1 MAKGKSGR
9 KRINLALQG
18 GGAHGAF
25 TWGVLERF
33 LQDPDLE
40 ICGIS
45 GTSAGALNGAALKA
59 GFVAGGAEGARENL
73 AWLWRQVSGVA
84 DLRLQSWM
92 APFGIAAVS
101 QALEYS
107 WPVAIGD
114 AVSNVTSPY
123 VYGPFYRNPL
133 TDIVSQ
139 MDYDHVCNGV
149 APLLYI
155 CATRVRNGKIRV
167 FSGDEIGPEAIM
179 ASACLPT
186 VFQAVEMHDA
196 ETGQTEAF
204 WDGGYTGNPALFP
217 LFGKGLPDDI
227 VVININPLERHDLPR
242 TPKQIQNR
250 INEISFNS
258 SLLRELRAIEFV
270 QRLIDSGRVPEGAM
284 RRVRVHMVADDAL
297 MEKLS
302 VATKLVP
309 LPAVIAT
316 LYEAG
321 QSAADRFLE
330 MHKDK
335 IGVESSVDLPEMFG

>member
-1 MAKGKSGR
+1 MAGQK

-25 TWGVLERF
+25 TWGVLDRF

-45 GTSAGALNGAALKA
+45 ATSAGALNGAALKA

-73 AWLWRQVSGVA
+73 AWLWQNVSGVQ

-92 APFGIAAVS
+92 APFGIGAVS

-107 WPVAIGD
+107 WPVAMGD
-114 AVSNVTSPY
+114 AISNVTSPY

-133 TDIVSQ
+133 TDIVSK
-139 MDYDHVCNGV
+139 MDYDKVCNGI

-167 FSGDEIGPEAIM
+167 FSGDEIGPDAIM

-217 LFGKGLPDDI
+217 LFNKGLPDDV

-242 TPKQIQNR
+242 SPKQIQNR

-270 QRLIDSGRVPEGAM
+270 QRLLDSGTVSEGAM
-284 RRVRVHMVADDAL
+284 SRIRVHMVADDTL
-297 MEKLS
+297 MEQLS
-302 VATKLVP
+302 VATKLFP
-309 LPAVIAT
+309 LPSVIAT
-316 LYEAG
+316 LFDAG
-321 QSAADRFLE
+321 KTAADRFLAE
-330 MHKDK
+330 HKDM
-335 IGVESSVDLPEMFG
+335 IGVDSSVDLREMFG

>member
-1 MAKGKSGR
+1 MAAGK

-25 TWGVLERF
+25 TWGVLDRL
-33 LQDPDLE
+33 LQEPDLE

-45 GTSAGALNGAALKA
+45 GTSAGALNGAAVKA

-73 AWLWRQVSGVA
+73 AWLWRQVSGMQ
-84 DLRLQSWM
+84 DLRMQGWM

-107 WPVAIGD
+107 WPVAMAA

-123 VYGPFYRNPL
+123 AYGPFYRNPL
-133 TDIVSQ
+133 TDIVTRL
-139 MDYDHVCNGV
+139 DYDKVCNGI
-149 APLLYI
+149 APQLFI

-186 VFQAVEMHDA
+186 VFQAVEMHDT
-196 ETGQTEAF
+196 ETGQMEAF

-217 LFGKGLPDDI
+217 LFDKGLPDD
-227 VVININPLERHDLPR
+227 VLVININPLERHDLPR

-270 QRLIDSGRVPEGAM
+270 QRLLDSGKIPEGSM
-284 RRVRVHMVADDAL
+284 SRIRVHMVADDKL

-316 LYEAG
+316 LFEAG
-321 QSAADRFLE
+321 QAAAEGFLDA
-330 MHKDK
+330 HKEK
-335 IGVESSVDLPEMFG
+335 IGVESSVNLPEMFG